1 MRHRHLLSGRCRGL
15 RCGML
20 SRCGCGALA
29 GTALHRIG
37 LGARTHECLVTALA
51 LISGCGGRILRFVC
65 GGCGTAGDRD
75 NRRPN
80 FDRLALAHQNLLHGA
95 GVGRG
100 QFHDG
105 FGGLDF
111 DENIVDADLAANAD
125 FPGEDLSLGK
135 TFTHIREI
143 KNLGHFMP
151 FAREYSLSGIFFA
164 GYIRNMEY
172 TDLVFK

>member
-15 RCGML
+15 RRGVL
-20 SRCGCGALA
+20 SPCGCGALA
-29 GTALHRIG
+29 GAALHRIG
-37 LGARTHECLVTALA
+37 LGARTYECLVTALA
-51 LISGCGGRILRFVC
+51 LIGRCGGRILRFVC

-75 NRRPN
+75 NRRPD
-80 FDRLALAHQNLLHGA
+80 FDRLALARQNLLHGA

-100 QFHDG
+100 QFHNG

-135 TFTHIREI
+135 TLTHIGEI

>member
-1 MRHRHLLSGRCRGL
+1 MRHRHLLSGRSLGL
-15 RCGML
+15 RRRILGP
-20 SRCGCGALA
+20 CGCGTLA
-29 GTALHRIG
+29 GAALHRIR
-37 LGARTHECLVTALA
+37 LGSRTYECLVTTLA
-51 LISGCGGRILRFVC
+51 LI

-100 QFHDG
+100 QFHNG
-105 FGGLDF
+105 FCGLDF
-111 DENIVDADLAANAD
+111 NENIVNADLAANAD

-135 TFTHIREI
+135 ALTHIGEI

-172 TDLVFK
+172 TV

>member
-1 MRHRHLLSGRCRGL
+1 MRHRHLLSGRSLDL
-15 RCGML
+15 RRGML
-20 SRCGCGALA
+20 SPCGCGALA
-29 GTALHRIG
+29 GAALHRIG

-65 GGCGTAGDRD
+65 GGCGAAGDRD
-75 NRRPN
+75 NGCPN

-100 QFHDG
+100 QFHNG
-105 FGGLDF
+105 FCGLDF

-125 FPGEDLSLGK
+125 FPGEDLSLSK
-135 TFTHIREI
+135 TLTHIREI

-164 GYIRNMEY
+164 GYIRNMGY